1 MSKGNNQEGRVVLW
15 HGNWG
20 VGLVIFNRD
29 ILPLAADVGTEIVF
43 REPQLQSA
51 LPFYRSLTLRRG
63 KIRLLMEMIAVKDR
77 KKGTRR
83 WVGFKV
89 GLRKYLSNF
98 FLLCDLIDS
107 ERRRNN

>member
-1 MSKGNNQEGRVVLW
+1 MPALFVRKVVTYVKRKKPGREVCIETWKL
-15 HGNWG
+15 G

-51 LPFYRSLTLRRG
+51 LTFYRSLTLRRG

-77 KKGTRR
+77 KKRSKTLG
-83 WVGFKV
+83 GF
-89 GLRKYLSNF
+89 
-98 FLLCDLIDS
+98 
-107 ERRRNN
+107 